1 MPKLRIQC
9 TLDEKVWARLDAL
22 KLAPPGGAAG
32 RGGSQQTRR
41 ERDLETIAMEGL
53 EALEAREAARDTDRS
68 TPPTA
73 PTPATPRNDVPT
85 WLRETPTETSG
96 DKEWR

>member
-1 MPKLRIQC
+1 MPKVRVQC
-9 TLDEKVWARLDAL
+9 ALHEKVWARLDAL

-41 ERDLETIAMEGL
+41 ERDLETVVMAGL

-73 PTPATPRNDVPT
+73 PTPRNDVPI
-85 WLRETPTETSG
+85 WLRETPSETSG
-96 DKEWR
+96 DKP